1 MMICS
6 PLAAPMRAEPLKLTY
21 PSLPVSKER
30 ETILDAIRQHQV
42 TVVVGDTGSGKT
54 TQLPK
59 MALEYAQELGLKG
72 RVGCTQPRRLA
83 AASVAKRVAEEMK
96 VSLGN
101 EVGYQVRF
109 QDNTNKSTRVKFMTD
124 GILLAETQGNTELS
138 QYSVLIIDEAHER
151 SLNIDF
157 LLGYLKILL
166 ERRPDLKV
174 LISSAT
180 LDAGGFAEFFNGAP
194 VIHVEGRTFP
204 VETEYL
210 PREQSEDMA
219 RHVARSIEYIS
230 RTDKQGDILV
240 FLPGEREIREC
251 VDVLDGCQWGGTD
264 ILPLFAR
271 LGLRDQQRVFN
282 PDGARRRVVLATNV
296 AETSLTIPGVI
307 YVVDTGVA
315 RVSRWSPARQ
325 VQRLQIEK
333 TSQASANQ
341 RKGRCGR
348 VSEGVCVR
356 LYEEDDFEARSEFTD
371 PEIRRSSLAGV
382 ILRMKSLG
390 LAAIEDFPFLDPPS
404 SKHIS
409 EGYKTLREIGAIDPE
424 NELTKIGRQLAR
436 IPVEPRLGKMLIE
449 AKYRG
454 CLDAMLVI
462 VSGLSIMDPRERPAE
477 KAKEADT
484 AHQKWQD
491 EDSDFM
497 SLLHLWCD
505 LQQFKDGRKWKQNQL
520 RKFCRQRFLNFRRV
534 LEWGN
539 LHHELA
545 VLGREAFR
553 WRTHVMREG
562 ESHQVDYD
570 ALHKALLG
578 GMPRQVGL
586 FDKEKRGYK
595 GAGGREF
602 AIFPGSGLFG
612 KKRLEWILAYEMV
625 DTTRLWARRV
635 AKLNPLWL
643 EEVAP
648 QLCRSRYHSAT
659 WDKKQGAVY
668 AKETVVCSGLTIVA
682 GRNVHFGKIDPKAAR
697 TVFIREGLL
706 GGGMKKKPKA
716 LQWIEGFKKEVEAME
731 VKLRRRDGIW
741 SEEAVVE
748 YFESVLPED
757 MCTAK
762 QFWRWMTKNAS
773 KLKPKME
780 DFVYGELP
788 DISLYPDELHYGEDT
803 YPLYYRVAPGE
814 SDDGVTVGISIDLL
828 STFPTWLPEW
838 GVMGQLEERSL
849 LLIKSL
855 PKSQRIACN
864 PAAQSA
870 RAFADAW
877 ESRVPRMSLYQEL
890 ADFLT
895 DRSGVRIDAGM
906 FQVDKLP
913 EELRM
918 KVWVHDEEGNEI
930 ALGYDAA
937 ALQDDLRGMM
947 TERFEEESGAE
958 FDFSGMKA
966 WECGDLP
973 ERVESPRGVGFP
985 ALVDDGDGVS
995 VRVYSDVREAEFS
1008 HLQGCIRLF
1017 LFRNADHAKYISKQM
1032 PLSIDAKMYL
1042 PHLGSKGMSQAV
1054 LLRAIVAG
1062 CFEGKLPRS
1071 QAAFIDLADEG
1082 RGDLYLHAE
1091 KMCDALSSAIADY
1104 RELEAWCEANRSNP
1118 NFEEIVEDIQEQI
1131 QWLFRDGFGEQADW
1145 AQLLNYA
1152 LFFKAMLERVHRLKA
1167 HPVMKDLE
1175 KMDRVLDLY
1184 LPWMEQWKNRPTDR
1198 GLIEAGYYLEMLRV
1212 VLFAPNMQMPGA
1224 LSEKKLRELLT
1235 SLGVVFK

>member
-1 MMICS
+1 MHGQ
-6 PLAAPMRAEPLKLTY
+6 KLQITY
-21 PSLPVSKER
+21 PSLPVSRER
-30 ETILDAIRQHQV
+30 ETILEAIHKHQLI
-42 TVVVGDTGSGKT
+42 VVVGDTGSGKT

-59 MALEYAQELGLKG
+59 MALEYAQELGVKG
-72 RVGCTQPRRLA
+72 RIGCTQPRRLA
-83 AASVAKRVAEEMK
+83 AASVSKRVAEEMK
-96 VSLGN
+96 VQLGQ

-109 QDNTNKSTRVKFMTD
+109 QDNTSKSTKVKFMTD
-124 GILLAETQGNTELS
+124 GILLAETQGDTELS

-180 LDAGGFAEFFNGAP
+180 LDAGGFAEFFNDAP

-230 RTDKQGDILV
+230 RVDRQGDILV

-251 VDVLDGCQWGGTD
+251 VDVLDGRQWGGTE

-271 LGLRDQQRVFN
+271 LGLSDQQKVFS
-282 PDGARRRVVLATNV
+282 PDGSRRRVVLATNV
-296 AETSLTIPGVI
+296 AETSLTIPGIV

-325 VQRLQIEK
+325 VQRLQVEK

-356 LYEEDDFEARSEFTD
+356 LYEEEDFDARSEFTD

-409 EGYKTLREIGAIDPE
+409 EGYQTLREIDAIDSA
-424 NELTKIGRQLAR
+424 NELTNTGRQLAR

-449 AKYRG
+449 SKYRG

-462 VSGLSIMDPRERPAE
+462 VSGLSIMDPRERPAD

-484 AHQKWQD
+484 AHKKWQD

-505 LQQFKDGRKWKQNQL
+505 LQQFKEGRKWKQNQL
-520 RKFCRQRFLNFRRV
+520 RKFCRQRFVNFRRV

-545 VLGREAFR
+545 VLSREAFR
-553 WRTHVMREG
+553 WHTHVMKEG
-562 ESHQVDYD
+562 DSLSVDYD
-570 ALHKALLG
+570 ALHKALLC

-586 FDKEKRGYK
+586 YDKEKRGYK

-612 KKRLEWILAYEMV
+612 KKKPLEWILAYEMV

-648 QLCRSRYHSAT
+648 QLCRSRFHGAV

-668 AKETVVCSGLTIVA
+668 AKEIVVCSGLTIVA
-682 GRNVHFGKIDPKAAR
+682 GRNVHFGKIDPKAAH

-706 GGGMKKKPKA
+706 GGGMKKKPEV
-716 LQWIEGFKKEVEAME
+716 LELIEGFKTGIESME

-748 YFESVLPED
+748 YFEQALPAE

-762 QFWRWMTKNAS
+762 QFWRWMTKHAAE
-773 KLKPKME
+773 LKPTTE
-780 DFVYGELP
+780 DFIYGELP
-788 DISLYPDELHYGEDT
+788 DVSLYPDELYYGEDA
-803 YPLYYRVAPGE
+803 YPLYYRVAPAE
-814 SDDGVTVGISIDLL
+814 SDDGVTVGVSLDLL

-838 GVMGQLEERSL
+838 GVMGQLEERTL

-870 RAFADAW
+870 RAFADDW
-877 ESRVPRMSLYQEL
+877 EYRTPRQSLYQEL
-890 ADFLT
+890 AEFLT
-895 DRSGVRIDAGM
+895 ERARVRIDAGM

-913 EELRM
+913 DELRM
-918 KVWVHDEEGNEI
+918 KVWVYDEEGEEL
-930 ALGYDAA
+930 AMGYDAA
-937 ALQDDLRGMM
+937 ELQDSLRGMM
-947 TERFEEESGAE
+947 TERFEEETGAE
-958 FDFSGMKA
+958 FEFSGMKA
-966 WECGDLP
+966 WECDDLP

-995 VRVYSDVREAEFS
+995 VKVFSDQNEAEFS

-1017 LFRNADHAKYISKQM
+1017 LFRNTDHAKYISKQM
-1032 PLSIDAKMYL
+1032 PLSMEAQMYL
-1042 PHLGSKGMSQAV
+1042 PHLGSKGMSQSV
-1054 LLRAIVAG
+1054 LLRAIVAR
-1062 CFEGKLPRS
+1062 CFAKQLPRN
-1071 QAAFIDLADEG
+1071 QGEFLTLADDG
-1082 RGDLYLHAE
+1082 RGDLYVHAE
-1091 KMCDALSSAIADY
+1091 EVCGALSSAIADY
-1104 RELEAWCEANRSNP
+1104 REIETWLEEHRSNP
-1118 NFEEIVEDIQEQI
+1118 NFEEVVEDIQEQVN
-1131 QWLFRDGFGEQADW
+1131 WLFRDGFGEQAGSKN
-1145 AQLLNYA
+1145 LLNYA
-1152 LFFKAMLERVHRLKA
+1152 LFFKGMLERVQRLKA
-1167 HPVMKDLE
+1167 HPVVKDLE
-1175 KMDRVLDLY
+1175 KMDRVLDIY
-1184 LPWMEQWKNRPTDR
+1184 LPWMDQWKTRKLDR
-1198 GLIEAGYYLEMLRV
+1198 ALIESGYYVEMLRV
-1212 VLFAPNMQMPGA
+1212 VLFAPSMQMPGA
-1224 LSEKKLRELLT
+1224 LSEKKLRIMLT
-1235 SLGVVFK
+1235 NQGAVFS